1 MQSACSTKNR
11 ARHTACANCLL
22 VNGCILSNAGSVSS
36 NQAVTLGSGASRS
49 RASYRS
55 SVCNPSGVISYL
67 PSRTISHPD
76 LTISRAVC
84 KEQTG

>member
-49 RASYRS
+49 RASSFFTFTMLFRIR
-55 SVCNPSGVISYL
+55 VISC
-67 PSRTISHPD
+67 R
-76 LTISRAVC
+76 V
-84 KEQTG
+84 